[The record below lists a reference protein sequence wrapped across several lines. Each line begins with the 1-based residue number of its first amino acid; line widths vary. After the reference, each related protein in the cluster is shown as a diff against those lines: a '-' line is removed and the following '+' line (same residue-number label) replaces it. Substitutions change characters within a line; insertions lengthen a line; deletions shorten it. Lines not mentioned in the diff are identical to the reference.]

1 MNDVLLRVPSG
12 ASAQL
17 DPDELLRLIDA
28 LWAVSATS
36 GAVALVGK
44 LRHALTSRDD
54 VAVADDEATALRAAL
69 DGAQELPAP
78 LGDLRDALR

>member
-1 MNDVLLRVPSG
+1 VNDVVLRVPSG
-12 ASAQL
+12 ASARL
-17 DPDELLRLIDA
+17 EGDDLLHLIDA

-44 LRHALTSRDD
+44 LRHALTSPDD

-69 DGAQELPAP
+69 DAAPELPAP
-78 LGDLRDALR
+78 LGDLRAALP